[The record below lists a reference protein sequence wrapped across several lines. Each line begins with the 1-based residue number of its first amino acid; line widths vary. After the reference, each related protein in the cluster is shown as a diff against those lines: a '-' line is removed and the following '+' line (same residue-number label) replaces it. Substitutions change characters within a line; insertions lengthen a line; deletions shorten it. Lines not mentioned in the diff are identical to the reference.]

1 MFTSPDA
8 LRIIDIWKLPRF
20 KFKTSVRDGV
30 EMIPVELVCYG
41 MLPEGEYVR
50 DPGEY
55 LVDVLYGAGGQLI
68 AQNVKAELLDPNK

>member
-1 MFTSPDA
+1 M
-8 LRIIDIWKLPRF
+8 K
-20 KFKTSVRDGV
+20 
-30 EMIPVELVCYG
+30 PVELVCYG

-68 AQNVKAELLDPNK
+68 AENVKAKLLNPDE